1 MKQIEINDI
10 VSIYS
15 PYHDDFK
22 EQLTRIADAL
32 EKIVDA
38 VEENSSVDIQ
48 KEYMNK
54 ALEYMDYWNP
64 NI

>member
-15 PYHDDFK
+15 PYYDDFK

-32 EKIVDA
+32 EKIIDA
-38 VEENSSVDIQ
+38 VKDNSVDIQ

-64 NI
+64 NT